1 MKKRILS
8 ILLLCCMVLT
18 LLPTA
23 AFAAGKI
30 EVGTEEELLAA
41 LADNTIDKITLT
53 ADITVSQT
61 LVIDR
66 RVVLVLDHSL
76 KVDWEQSS
84 SGTLFHITKSGYL
97 DTNAG
102 SITDNVLNEG
112 KFFPRQISGEV
123 INEGEIIRGSFSG
136 KVKNRGSINNG
147 SFRGEVENDRSGKI
161 TDGEFYGEV
170 TNHGEISGR
179 EFFGKVTNDT
189 DGLITSGEFYGEV
202 VNNGRITGGE
212 FSGDVVNNGEITG
225 GSFFGTLTG
234 SEIQGDLYKTV
245 TFDSDGGSAVTPQQV
260 LQGQKVQRPADP
272 TKDGYT
278 FIGWYNKADLQ
289 YINLPEWNFDYP
301 VFENLELVAQ
311 WMEAMPIS
319 TDPVAYLDENG
330 QTKYCTKYSVLTSET
345 KKSILDYDDKW
356 YDLPAGWY
364 VVEGDVTITPRLD
377 THGAVNLILT
387 NGSHLTAEWGID
399 VKVGDTFTVYAQ
411 STDES
416 TMGRLTACLPADF
429 NLDRMVDYSVWP
441 YFGMAGIGSSARWRK
456 GNDGIYESEGT
467 IVINGGN
474 IRAKGQDSASAIGG
488 PLHDDIEFRST
499 DRGKIYNRRQGGS
512 ITINGGVVRTEPFAL
527 LEGNPLAVISVGIG
541 TCQMGY
547 GGSVTINDG
556 TVIAEAANDAITTGD
571 GGTITINGGDVT
583 ARGGVNNFG
592 ENSHRVLSGNGIGPL
607 LNGSITING
616 GTVKATA
623 EGHGFGIG
631 GSRFEIIGT
640 ATVTING
647 GTIDATANHNNAAIG
662 DRGKGKSG
670 VTITDGVIHAAGKGS
685 AAGIGSMGDIRI
697 TGGELT
703 VSAEG
708 SGAAIGGFTDKYSE
722 RVNCKSITINGDVIQ
737 SISSKDGA
745 CIGAAAGGSVGSI
758 AISNAELSSLSAEK
772 ILIGWG
778 ADSPGGK
785 LTIRNCRVE
794 STDTLSVLTDGIRV
808 GSNSELVIENS
819 EIRLPHFRSIRVG
832 GNGSIAVR
840 DSDLHT
846 YGIFMDETV
855 HTITDAKT
863 LKKLEITDSTVLTGD
878 IIGAR
883 GEYASV
889 EEIVIRGSSIRLND
903 EYTYNYCTIGGGTN
917 GSFGSIDIQDSQID
931 ITSSLNAPIG
941 SGLRS
946 STDRESRIRIANS
959 QVSVRNLK
967 FGPAIGSGYTSHGG
981 RMDIIIENS
990 TVTAKGGS
998 LRSDSDYIPGIGKN
1012 ASGCKTVIGIQILN
1026 STVDSFR
1033 LEEKDGTNYVYDDLH
1048 TKELPGIPAENI
1060 SICGSTVNGTRID
1073 HTFDEYGKCTLCG
1086 KYDLGYCYEH
1096 GLLTMEGLT
1105 GCVSDGS
1112 EKKLTGLSHQT
1123 GENETKQLA
1132 ENTDYTASYSNN
1144 VHPYTLTPDD
1154 AGFDSEKAPKVT
1166 LYGTGNYCGKAEHY
1180 FTISENTAAA
1190 PSITTSSLS
1199 DGKVGEAYSQTLTA
1213 NGTTPIKWS
1222 ISGGALPESLNLNE
1236 ITGVISGTPTADGT
1250 AKFTVKAT
1258 NSAGSNTKELSITIA
1273 KAAPT
1278 EYTITVTTEGNG
1290 TASASHAKAAAGT
1303 TITLTATPNEGYHLK
1318 EWEVMSGGVTIVD
1331 DKFTMPDSNVEIKA
1345 IFEED
1350 APPAPTD
1357 PAKPSISVTGTY
1369 TYNGSEHTATVSG
1382 YDPATMDISGNT
1394 ATDAGD
1400 YTVRVTSK
1408 TGKWAD
1414 GSTDAVTAAWSIG
1427 KATQEAPN
1435 GLIGV
1440 APTTE
1445 GGSDGKITGVDAT
1458 MEYRAE
1464 SETIY
1469 TACTGIEIENLS
1481 AGNYFVRYA
1490 EDHNHFASP
1499 DAEVTVGEGKPLAD
1513 FTITFNGNGGSGS
1526 MEPVTVKAGTNYILP
1541 ACGFTAP
1548 ADQEF
1553 KAWEI
1558 GGAEYK
1564 VGDSYTV
1571 DRDTEIKALWEN
1583 SVITPTTYTVT
1594 VGNDGNGT
1602 GTATPST
1609 AAAGTTITLTAT
1621 PNKGYHFKEWQVI
1634 SGGVT
1639 IKDDKFLMPDSNV
1652 EVSAIFEKDAPPVP
1666 TEFTITVKTDGNG
1679 TASASHAKAVV
1690 GTEIRLTATPNTGYH
1705 FKEWQV
1711 ISGGVTIK
1719 DNKFLMPS
1727 ANVEVKAIF
1736 EKDAPP
1742 APTEFTI
1749 TVTSGDN
1756 GTASASH
1763 AKAVVGTEIRLTA
1776 TPNTGYHLKEWQ
1788 VISGG
1793 VTIENNKFTMPSANV
1808 EVKAIFEKDAP
1819 PAPTEFTI
1827 TVTSGDN
1834 GTASASHAKAVVGTE
1849 ITLTATPNKGYHF
1862 KEWQVISGGVTIKD
1876 DKFTMPSANVE
1887 VKAIF
1892 EKDTGGGGGGY
1903 NPPVTYYTLRFE
1915 TGGGSDIPSVQGTY
1929 NTYIDL
1935 TKYVPTWRGHTFIG
1949 WYSERSLMNKVSG
1962 VYLTKDMTV
1971 YALWRVDKNP
1981 NTGANPFTDVSEKD
1995 WFYGDVMFVYENGL
2009 MLGTS
2014 KTLFSPHGTATRGM
2028 MATILWRMEGSPAP
2042 KGKNSFTDVEAG
2054 KWYADAITWTAE
2066 NGIFAGYGK
2075 DKFGPD
2081 DPITREQL
2089 AAIFYRYADYKGY
2102 NLTVKG
2108 NLDKFKDADKV
2119 TDYAKTAMQ
2128 WAVGSG
2134 LMKGKSGNLLDPQGT
2149 ATRAEIAAMLHR
2161 FIEKYEL
2168 VQGKAPGG
2176 LMGWIDPK
2184 RLQIPKTGDS
2194 SVLGLWGF
2202 SLCASLAGC
2211 LALTTWQIR
2220 RRREEEALQIIE
2232 K

>member
-18 LLPTA
+18 LLPTT
-23 AFAAGKI
+23 AFAAD
-30 EVGTEEELLAA
+30 ESPA
-41 LADNTIDKITLT
+41 
-53 ADITVSQT
+53 
-61 LVIDR
+61 
-66 RVVLVLDHSL
+66 
-76 KVDWEQSS
+76 
-84 SGTLFHITKSGYL
+84 
-97 DTNAG
+97 
-102 SITDNVLNEG
+102 
-112 KFFPRQISGEV
+112 
-123 INEGEIIRGSFSG
+123 
-136 KVKNRGSINNG
+136 
-147 SFRGEVENDRSGKI
+147 
-161 TDGEFYGEV
+161 V
-170 TNHGEISGR
+170 TN
-179 EFFGKVTNDT
+179 V
-189 DGLITSGEFYGEV
+189 
-202 VNNGRITGGE
+202 
-212 FSGDVVNNGEITG
+212 
-225 GSFFGTLTG
+225 
-234 SEIQGDLYKTV
+234 TV
-245 TFDSDGGSAVTPQQV
+245 TFDSDGGSAVAPQQV

-272 TKDGYT
+272 IKEGHT

-301 VFENLELVAQ
+301 VFENMELVAQ
-311 WMEAMPIS
+311 WMEARPIS
-319 TDPVAYLDENG
+319 TDPITYLDKDGN
-330 QTKYCTKYSVLTSET
+330 QQVCTAYTVLTSET
-345 KKSILDYDDKW
+345 KASILDYADKW

-411 STDES
+411 STDEG

-441 YFGMAGIGSSARWRK
+441 YYGMAGIGSSARWRA
-456 GNDGIYESEGT
+456 GNDGIRESEGT
-467 IVINGGN
+467 IIINGGN
-474 IRAKGQDSASAIGG
+474 IRAKGQDNASAIGG
-488 PLHDDIEFRST
+488 TRAEEIEFRST
-499 DRGKIYNRRQGGS
+499 DRGEVYNRRQGGS
-512 ITINGGVVRTEPFAL
+512 ITINGGVVRTEAFAMS
-527 LEGNPLAVISVGIG
+527 EGNCTTVVSVGIG

-547 GGSVTINDG
+547 GGSVTINGG
-556 TVIAEAANDAITTGD
+556 TVIAEATCDAITTGY

-583 ARGGVNNFG
+583 AIGGVNNFA
-592 ENSHRVLSGNGIGPL
+592 EDLNRVIPGNGIGPYES
-607 LNGSITING
+607 GSVIING

-623 EGHGFGIG
+623 KGEGFGIG
-631 GSRFEIIGT
+631 GARIYNTG
-640 ATVTING
+640 AMTVTING
-647 GTIDATANHNNAAIG
+647 GTIEATANHNNAAIG
-662 DRGKGKSG
+662 DKGIGKSG
-670 VTITDGVIHAAGKGS
+670 VTINGGVIHAVGKGS
-685 AAGIGSMGDIRI
+685 AAGIGSKGDIRI

-708 SGAAIGGFTDKYSE
+708 SGAAIGGFTDSNSE

-745 CIGAAAGGSVGSI
+745 CIGGAAGGSVGSI
-758 AISNAELSSLSAEK
+758 TISDAKLPSLSAEK
-772 ILIGWG
+772 ILIGWD

-785 LTIRNCRVE
+785 LTIRNCRVA

-883 GEYASV
+883 GEYSSV

-1060 SICGSTVNGTRID
+1060 SICGSTVNGKTID
-1073 HTFDEYGKCTLCG
+1073 HIFDQYGKCTLCG

-1105 GCVSDGS
+1105 DCVSDGS

-1144 VHPYTLTPDD
+1144 VNPYTLNPND
-1154 AGFDSEKAPKVT
+1154 AGFDPEKAPKVT

-1180 FTISENTAAA
+1180 FTISENAAAA
-1190 PSITTSSLS
+1190 PSITTSSLP

-1213 NGTTPIKWS
+1213 TGTTPIKWS
-1222 ISGGALPESLNLNE
+1222 ISGGALPDGLTLKET
-1236 ITGVISGTPTADGT
+1236 TGEISGTPTADGT
-1250 AKFTVKAT
+1250 AKFTVKAE
-1258 NSAGSNTKELSITIA
+1258 NSAGSDTKELSIAIT
-1273 KAAPT
+1273 KATPT
-1278 EYTITVTTEGNG
+1278 EFTVTVTSGGNG
-1290 TASASHAKAAAGT
+1290 TASASPAKAVAGAE
-1303 TITLTATPNEGYHLK
+1303 ITLTAMPNEGYRFK
-1318 EWEVMSGGVTIVD
+1318 EWEVISGGVAIENN
-1331 DKFTMPDSNVEIKA
+1331 KFLMPDSNVEVKA

-1350 APPAPTD
+1350 APPEPTN

-1369 TYNGSEHTATVSG
+1369 TYNGSEHTATVNG
-1382 YDPATMDISGNT
+1382 YDLATMDISGNT

-1445 GGSDGKITGVDAT
+1445 GGGDGKISGVTDK
-1458 MEYRAE
+1458 MEYRMADK
-1464 SETIY
+1464 SIY
-1469 TACTGIEIENLS
+1469 TACNGTEIENLS

-1490 EDHNHFASP
+1490 EDNNHFAGP
-1499 DAEVTVGEGKPLAD
+1499 DVAVTVGEGAPLAD
-1513 FTITFNGNGGSGS
+1513 CTITFNGNGGSGS
-1526 MEPVTVKAGTNYILP
+1526 MEPVTVKAETNYILP
-1541 ACGFTAP
+1541 ECGFTAP

-1558 GGAEYK
+1558 GGTEYK

-1571 DRDTEIKALWEN
+1571 NGDIEIKALWKN
-1583 SVITPTTYTVT
+1583 SVITPSTYTVT
-1594 VGNDGNGT
+1594 VSNDGNGT
-1602 GTATPST
+1602 GAATPST
-1609 AAAGTTITLTAT
+1609 AAAGTTIILTAM
-1621 PNKGYHFKEWQVI
+1621 PKEGYHFKEWQVI

-1652 EVSAIFEKDAPPVP
+1652 EVRAIFEKDAPPVP

-1690 GTEIRLTATPNTGYH
+1690 GTEIRLTATPKEGYH

-1711 ISGGVTIK
+1711 ISGNVTIK
-1719 DNKFLMPS
+1719 DNKFTMPDG
-1727 ANVEVKAIF
+1727 NVEVKAIF
-1736 EKDAPP
+1736 EKDAAPATPAPTATPKPNSSTTPAPAAAAKPDSSTPP
-1742 APTEFTI
+1742 APAAAAKPNSSPTPAPAA
-1749 TVTSGDN
+1749 
-1756 GTASASH
+1756 TAKPESSPAL
-1763 AKAVVGTEIRLTA
+1763 APTA
-1776 TPNTGYHLKEWQ
+1776 TAKPDSSPT
-1788 VISGG
+1788 
-1793 VTIENNKFTMPSANV
+1793 
-1808 EVKAIFEKDAP
+1808 
-1819 PAPTEFTI
+1819 PAPT
-1827 TVTSGDN
+1827 
-1834 GTASASHAKAVVGTE
+1834 AP
-1849 ITLTATPNKGYHF
+1849 ATKLPV
-1862 KEWQVISGGVTIKD
+1862 WWVALPIVGGV
-1876 DKFTMPSANVE
+1876 A
-1887 VKAIF
+1887 
-1892 EKDTGGGGGGY
+1892 
-1903 NPPVTYYTLRFE
+1903 
-1915 TGGGSDIPSVQGTY
+1915 
-1929 NTYIDL
+1929 
-1935 TKYVPTWRGHTFIG
+1935 
-1949 WYSERSLMNKVSG
+1949 
-1962 VYLTKDMTV
+1962 
-1971 YALWRVDKNP
+1971 
-1981 NTGANPFTDVSEKD
+1981 
-1995 WFYGDVMFVYENGL
+1995 
-2009 MLGTS
+2009 
-2014 KTLFSPHGTATRGM
+2014 
-2028 MATILWRMEGSPAP
+2028 
-2042 KGKNSFTDVEAG
+2042 
-2054 KWYADAITWTAE
+2054 
-2066 NGIFAGYGK
+2066 
-2075 DKFGPD
+2075 
-2081 DPITREQL
+2081 
-2089 AAIFYRYADYKGY
+2089 
-2102 NLTVKG
+2102 
-2108 NLDKFKDADKV
+2108 
-2119 TDYAKTAMQ
+2119 
-2128 WAVGSG
+2128 
-2134 LMKGKSGNLLDPQGT
+2134 
-2149 ATRAEIAAMLHR
+2149 
-2161 FIEKYEL
+2161 
-2168 VQGKAPGG
+2168 
-2176 LMGWIDPK
+2176 
-2184 RLQIPKTGDS
+2184 
-2194 SVLGLWGF
+2194 
-2202 SLCASLAGC
+2202 LAGVFVMRKKK
-2211 LALTTWQIR
+2211 R
-2220 RRREEEALQIIE
+2220 RR
-2232 K
+2232 

>member
-18 LLPTA
+18 LLPTT

-30 EVGTEEELLAA
+30 WVGTEEELLAA
-41 LADNTIDKITLT
+41 LADNTIGKITLT

-66 RVVLVLDHSL
+66 QVVLVLDHSL
-76 KVDWEQSS
+76 KIDREQSS

-136 KVKNRGSINNG
+136 KVKNRGSINYG
-147 SFRGEVENDRSGKI
+147 SFRGEVENAPGGKI
-161 TDGEFYGEV
+161 ANGELYGEV
-170 TNHGEISGR
+170 TNHGEIAGWK
-179 EFFGKVTNDT
+179 FYGKVTNDT

-202 VNNGRITGGE
+202 VNNGRISYGK
-212 FSGDVVNNGEITG
+212 FYGDVVNNGTITG

-234 SEIQGDLYKTV
+234 GEIQDNAYIAV
-245 TFDSDGGSAVTPQQV
+245 TFDSDGGSTVAAQRI
-260 LQGQKVQRPADP
+260 LRGQKAQRPAAP

-301 VFENLELVAQ
+301 VFENMELVAQ
-311 WMEAMPIS
+311 WMEARPIS
-319 TDPVAYLDENG
+319 TDPITYLDKDGN
-330 QTKYCTKYSVLTSET
+330 QQVCTAYTVLTSET
-345 KKSILDYDDKW
+345 KESILNYDDKW

-364 VVEGDVTITPRLD
+364 VVEGGVTITPRLD

-411 STDES
+411 STDEG

-429 NLDRMVDYSVWP
+429 NLDRMVHYSVWP
-441 YFGMAGIGSSARWRK
+441 DSGMAGIGSSARWRE
-456 GNDGIYESEGT
+456 GNDGIRESEGT

-474 IRAKGQDSASAIGG
+474 IRAKGQDNASAIGG
-488 PLHDDIEFRST
+488 TRAEEIEFRST
-499 DRGKIYNRRQGGS
+499 DRGEVYNRRQGGS

-547 GGSVTINDG
+547 GGSVTINGG
-556 TVIAEAANDAITTGD
+556 TVIAEAANDAITTGY
-571 GGTITINGGDVT
+571 GGTITINDGDVT

-592 ENSHRVLSGNGIGPL
+592 ENSHRVLSGNGIGPYES
-607 LNGSITING
+607 GSVIING

-623 EGHGFGIG
+623 KGNGFGIG
-631 GSRFEIIGT
+631 GARIYNTG
-640 ATVTING
+640 AMTVTINE
-647 GTIDATANHNNAAIG
+647 GTIEATANRNNAAIG
-662 DRGKGKSG
+662 DKGKGESG
-670 VTITDGVIHAAGKGS
+670 VTINGGVIHAVGKGG
-685 AAGIGSMGDIRI
+685 AAGIGSKGDIRI
-697 TGGELT
+697 TDGELT

-708 SGAAIGGFTDKYSE
+708 SGAAIGGFTDSYSE
-722 RVNCKSITINGDVIQ
+722 RVDCESITINGDVIK

-745 CIGAAAGGSVGSI
+745 CIGGAAGGSVGSI
-758 AISNAELSSLSAEK
+758 TISDAKLPSLSAEK
-772 ILIGWG
+772 ILIGWD

-785 LTIRNCRVE
+785 LTIRNCRVA

-808 GSNSELVIENS
+808 GSNSELVIEES
-819 EIRLPHFRSIRVG
+819 EIRLPHLRGIRVG

-846 YGIFMDETV
+846 YGIFMDENAKSPN
-855 HTITDAKT
+855 DAKT
-863 LKKLEITDSTVLTGD
+863 LKRLEITDSTVLTGD

-883 GEYASV
+883 GEYSSV
-889 EEIVIRGSSIRLND
+889 EEIVIRGSIIRLND
-903 EYTYNYCTIGGGTN
+903 EYTYNRCTIGGGEKA
-917 GSFGSIDIQDSQID
+917 SFGSIDIQDSQID
-931 ITSSLNAPIG
+931 S
-941 SGLRS
+941 RS
-946 STDRESRIRIANS
+946 SVNAVIGNGTQSQSYGESRIRIANS
-959 QVSVRNLK
+959 QVSVRNEL
-967 FGPAIGSGYTSHGG
+967 FGPAIGAAYGSSGGQ
-981 RMDIIIENS
+981 INILIENS
-990 TVTAKGGS
+990 TVTAKGGN
-998 LRSDSDYIPGIGKN
+998 LRSGTDYIPGIGKN
-1012 ASGCKTVIGIQILN
+1012 SSGRASEIGKIQILN
-1026 STVDSFR
+1026 STVESFR
-1033 LEEKDGTNYVYDDLH
+1033 LEEKDGTNYVYDKLH

-1060 SICGSTVNGTRID
+1060 TICGSTVNGKTID
-1073 HTFDEYGKCTLCG
+1073 HSPDEYGKCALCD

-1096 GLLTMEGLT
+1096 GLLTLEGLT
-1105 GCVSDGS
+1105 DCAHDGS

-1123 GENETKQLA
+1123 GENKTKQLT
-1132 ENTDYTASYSNN
+1132 ENTDYTAIYSNN
-1144 VHPYTLTPDD
+1144 VHPYTLTPGDE
-1154 AGFDSEKAPKVT
+1154 GFDSKKAPKVT

-1180 FTISENTAAA
+1180 FTISENAAAA
-1190 PSITTSSLS
+1190 PTITTDTLPG
-1199 DGKVGEAYSQTLTA
+1199 GKVGEAYSQTLSAT
-1213 NGTTPIKWS
+1213 GTTPITWG
-1222 ISGGALPESLNLNE
+1222 IDSGNLPAGLTLDEA
-1236 ITGVISGTPTADGT
+1236 TGEISGTPTAEGT

-1258 NSAGSNTKELSITIA
+1258 NSAGSDTKELSITIT
-1273 KAAPT
+1273 KDAPA
-1278 EYTITVTTEGNG
+1278 EHAVTITTDGNG
-1290 TASASHAKAAAGT
+1290 TASASLAKAADGSE
-1303 TITLTATPNEGYHLK
+1303 ITLTAMPNEGYRFK
-1318 EWEVMSGGVTIVD
+1318 EWQVISGDVTIVD
-1331 DKFTMPDSNVEIKA
+1331 DKFTMPDSEVEIKA

-1350 APPAPTD
+1350 TPPVPTD

-1408 TGKWAD
+1408 TGRWAD
-1414 GSTDAVTAAWSIG
+1414 GSTGAVTAEWKIG
-1427 KATQEAPN
+1427 KATQEAPDSLA
-1435 GLIGV
+1435 GSP
-1440 APTTE
+1440 PTPE
-1445 GGSDGKITGVDAT
+1445 GGGDGKITGVTDK

-1469 TACTGIEIENLS
+1469 TACTGIEIENLP
-1481 AGNYFVRYA
+1481 ADTYFVRYA
-1490 EDHNHFASP
+1490 EDNNHFASS
-1499 DAEVTVGEGKPLAD
+1499 DTVVTVGKGTPLAD
-1513 FTITFNGNGGSGS
+1513 CTITFNAGGGSGS
-1526 MEPVTVKAGTNYILP
+1526 MDSVTVKAETNYILP
-1541 ACGFTAP
+1541 ECGFTAP
-1548 ADQEF
+1548 DDQEF

-1558 GGAEYK
+1558 GGTEYE

-1571 DRDTEIKALWEN
+1571 LGDTEIKALWEN

-1594 VGNDGNGT
+1594 V
-1602 GTATPST
+1602 
-1609 AAAGTTITLTAT
+1609 
-1621 PNKGYHFKEWQVI
+1621 
-1634 SGGVT
+1634 
-1639 IKDDKFLMPDSNV
+1639 
-1652 EVSAIFEKDAPPVP
+1652 
-1666 TEFTITVKTDGNG
+1666 KTDGNG
-1679 TASASHAKAVV
+1679 TASASPDKAVA

-1711 ISGGVTIK
+1711 
-1719 DNKFLMPS
+1719 M
-1727 ANVEVKAIF
+1727 
-1736 EKDAPP
+1736 
-1742 APTEFTI
+1742 
-1749 TVTSGDN
+1749 
-1756 GTASASH
+1756 
-1763 AKAVVGTEIRLTA
+1763 
-1776 TPNTGYHLKEWQ
+1776 
-1788 VISGG
+1788 
-1793 VTIENNKFTMPSANV
+1793 
-1808 EVKAIFEKDAP
+1808 
-1819 PAPTEFTI
+1819 
-1827 TVTSGDN
+1827 
-1834 GTASASHAKAVVGTE
+1834 
-1849 ITLTATPNKGYHF
+1849 
-1862 KEWQVISGGVTIKD
+1862 SGGVTIKD
-1876 DKFTMPSANVE
+1876 DKFLMPSANVD

-1892 EKDTGGGGGGY
+1892 EEDVPAPTEFIVTFDGNGGTPSVVSMTTTNQKLTSLPSASRSGSYSFDGWYTDKSGGTKITTDTVFSANTTVYAHWTYIGGGGY

-1915 TGGGSDIPSVQGTY
+1915 TGGGSDIPSVREAY

-1971 YALWRVDKNP
+1971 YAGWRVDENP
-1981 NTGANPFTDVSEKD
+1981 GTGANPFTDVSEKD

-2102 NLTVKG
+2102 DLTVKG
-2108 NLDKFKDADKV
+2108 NLDKFKDADKI
-2119 TDYAKTAMQ
+2119 TDYAETAMG

-2134 LMKGKSGNLLDPQGT
+2134 LVKGKSGNLLDPQGT

-2184 RLQIPKTGDS
+2184 RLQIPKTGDN

-2202 SLCASLAGC
+2202 SLCTSLAGC
-2211 LALTTWQIR
+2211 LALTTWQTR

>member
-1 MKKRILS
+1 MKKRMLS

-18 LLPTA
+18 LLPTT
-23 AFAAGKI
+23 AFALTSI
-30 EVGTEEELLAA
+30 NVSTEEELLAA
-41 LADNTIDKITLT
+41 LADKTIDRIGVTS
-53 ADITVSQT
+53 DITVSRT
-61 LVIDR
+61 LEIDR
-66 RVVLVLDHSL
+66 QVVLVLDHSL
-76 KVDWEQSS
+76 KIDREQSS
-84 SGTLFHITKSGYL
+84 SGTLFHITESGYL

-102 SITDNVLNEG
+102 SITDNVFNEG

-136 KVKNRGSINNG
+136 KVKNRGSINYG
-147 SFRGEVENDRSGKI
+147 SFRGEVENAPGGKI
-161 TDGEFYGEV
+161 ANGELYGEV

-179 EFFGKVTNDT
+179 EFYGKVTNDT

-202 VNNGRITGGE
+202 VNNGRISYGK
-212 FSGDVVNNGEITG
+212 FYGDVVNNGTITG

-234 SEIQGDLYKTV
+234 DEIQDNAYIAV
-245 TFDSDGGSAVTPQQV
+245 TFADGDSTVAVQRI
-260 LQGQKVQRPADP
+260 LRGQKAQRPADP

-311 WMEAMPIS
+311 WMEAGPIS

-441 YFGMAGIGSSARWRK
+441 YSGMAGIGSSARWRE
-456 GNDGIYESEGT
+456 GNDGIRESEGT

-474 IRAKGQDSASAIGG
+474 IRARGQDNASAIGG
-488 PLHDDIEFRST
+488 TRAEEIEFRST
-499 DRGKIYNRRQGGS
+499 DRGEVYNRRQGGS
-512 ITINGGVVRTEPFAL
+512 ITINGGVVRTEAFAMS
-527 LEGNPLAVISVGIG
+527 EGNCTTVESVGIG

-547 GGSVTINDG
+547 GGSVTINGG
-556 TVIAEAANDAITTGD
+556 TVIAEATCDAITTGY

-583 ARGGVNNFG
+583 AIGGVNNFA
-592 ENSHRVLSGNGIGPL
+592 EDLNRVIPGNGIGPYES
-607 LNGSITING
+607 GSVIING

-623 EGHGFGIG
+623 KGKGFGIG
-631 GSRFEIIGT
+631 GARIYNTG
-640 ATVTING
+640 AMTVTINE
-647 GTIDATANHNNAAIG
+647 GTIEATANRNNAAIG
-662 DRGKGKSG
+662 DKGKGESG
-670 VTITDGVIHAAGKGS
+670 VTINGGVIHATGKGS
-685 AAGIGSMGDIRI
+685 AAGIGSKGDIRI
-697 TGGELT
+697 TGGKLT

-708 SGAAIGGFTDKYSE
+708 SGAAIGGFTDSYSE
-722 RVNCKSITINGDVIQ
+722 RVDCKSITINGDVIQ

-745 CIGAAAGGSVGSI
+745 CIGGAAGGSVGSI
-758 AISNAELSSLSAEK
+758 TISDAELPLLSSNK
-772 ILIGWG
+772 ILIGWD

-785 LTIRNCRVE
+785 LTIQNSRVE
-794 STDTLSVLTDGIRV
+794 STDTLSALTDGIRV
-808 GSNSELVIENS
+808 GSNSEIVIEES
-819 EIRLPHFRSIRVG
+819 EIRLPHLRGIRVG

-883 GEYASV
+883 GEYSSV
-889 EEIVIRGSSIRLND
+889 EEIVIRGSRIRLND
-903 EYTYNYCTIGGGTN
+903 AYTYNYCTIGGGEQA
-917 GSFGSIDIQDSQID
+917 SFGSIVIQDSQID

-990 TVTAKGGS
+990 TVTAKGGD
-998 LRSDSDYIPGIGKN
+998 LRSSTDYIPGIGKN

-1026 STVDSFR
+1026 STVESFR
-1033 LEEKDGTNYVYDDLH
+1033 HTERDSDELVYDDLH
-1048 TKELPGIPAENI
+1048 EKNLPGVPAENI
-1060 SICGSTVNGTRID
+1060 TICGSTVNGKTID
-1073 HTFDEYGKCTLCG
+1073 HSFDEYGKCALCG
-1086 KYDLGYCYEH
+1086 KYDIGYCYEH

-1105 GCVSDGS
+1105 DCAYDGS
-1112 EKKLTGLSHQT
+1112 EKKLTGLSHKT

-1144 VHPYTLTPDD
+1144 VNPYTLNPND
-1154 AGFDSEKAPKVT
+1154 AGFDPEKAPKVT

-1180 FTISENTAAA
+1180 FTISENAAAA
-1190 PSITTSSLS
+1190 PTITTDTLP
-1199 DGKVGEAYSQTLTA
+1199 DGKVGEAYSHTLTA
-1213 NGTTPIKWS
+1213 TGTAPITWS
-1222 ISGGALPESLNLNE
+1222 VDGGLPADLSLNVN
-1236 ITGVISGTPTADGT
+1236 TGEISGTPTADGT

-1278 EYTITVTTEGNG
+1278 EYTVTVTSGGNG
-1290 TASASHAKAAAGT
+1290 TASASHAKAVVDT
-1303 TITLTATPNEGYHLK
+1303 EITLTATPKTGYHLK
-1318 EWEVMSGGVTIVD
+1318 EWQVISGNVTIKD
-1331 DKFTMPDSNVEIKA
+1331 DKFTMPHSDVEVKA

-1350 APPAPTD
+1350 TPPAPTD

-1369 TYNGSEHTATVSG
+1369 TYNGSEHTATVNG
-1382 YDPATMDISGNT
+1382 YDSTTMDITDNT

-1400 YTVRVTSK
+1400 YTVSVTSK

-1414 GSTDAVTAAWSIG
+1414 GSTEAVTAAWSIG
-1427 KATQEAPN
+1427 KATQEAPD

-1440 APTTE
+1440 APSTE

-1469 TACTGIEIENLS
+1469 TACTGIEIENLP
-1481 AGNYFVRYA
+1481 AGNYFVRYVK
-1490 EDHNHFASP
+1490 DNNHFASS
-1499 DAEVTVGEGKPLAD
+1499 DTVVTVGDGAQLED
-1513 FTITFNGNGGSGS
+1513 FTITFDGNGGSGS
-1526 MEPVTVKAGTNYILP
+1526 MDSVTVKAGTNYTLP
-1541 ACGFTAP
+1541 ECGFTAP
-1548 ADQEF
+1548 DDQEF

-1558 GGAEYK
+1558 GGTEYK
-1564 VGDSYTV
+1564 VGDSYTALG
-1571 DRDTEIKALWEN
+1571 DTEIKALWEN

-1594 VGNDGNGT
+1594 VNNDGNGT

-1609 AAAGTTITLTAT
+1609 AAT
-1621 PNKGYHFKEWQVI
+1621 
-1634 SGGVT
+1634 
-1639 IKDDKFLMPDSNV
+1639 
-1652 EVSAIFEKDAPPVP
+1652 
-1666 TEFTITVKTDGNG
+1666 
-1679 TASASHAKAVV
+1679 
-1690 GTEIRLTATPNTGYH
+1690 
-1705 FKEWQV
+1705 
-1711 ISGGVTIK
+1711 
-1719 DNKFLMPS
+1719 
-1727 ANVEVKAIF
+1727 
-1736 EKDAPP
+1736 
-1742 APTEFTI
+1742 
-1749 TVTSGDN
+1749 
-1756 GTASASH
+1756 
-1763 AKAVVGTEIRLTA
+1763 
-1776 TPNTGYHLKEWQ
+1776 
-1788 VISGG
+1788 
-1793 VTIENNKFTMPSANV
+1793 
-1808 EVKAIFEKDAP
+1808 
-1819 PAPTEFTI
+1819 
-1827 TVTSGDN
+1827 
-1834 GTASASHAKAVVGTE
+1834 GTE
-1849 ITLTATPNKGYHF
+1849 ITLTAMSKEGYHF
-1862 KEWQVISGGVTIKD
+1862 KEWEVMSGNVTIKD

-1892 EKDTGGGGGGY
+1892 EKDAPTEFTITFDGNGGTPSVDSMTTTNQKLTSLPSASRSGSYSFDGWYTKKNGGTKVTTDTEFHANTTVYAHWTYIGGGGGY
-1903 NPPVTYYTLRFE
+1903 NPPVTYYTLHFE
-1915 TGGGSDIPSVQGTY
+1915 TGGGSDIPSVREAY
-1929 NTYIDL
+1929 NAYIDL
-1935 TKYVPTWRGHTFIG
+1935 TGYVPTWRGHTFIG

-1971 YALWRVDKNP
+1971 YALWRVDENP
-1981 NTGANPFTDVSEKD
+1981 NTGMNPFADVSEKD
-1995 WFYGDVMFVYENGL
+1995 WFYGDVMFVCENGL

-2014 KTLFSPHGTATRGM
+2014 KALFSPHGTATRGM

-2042 KGKNSFTDVEAG
+2042 KGKNSFTDVVAG
-2054 KWYADAITWTAE
+2054 KWYADAITWAAE

-2081 DPITREQL
+2081 DSITREQL

-2102 NLTVKG
+2102 DLTVKG
-2108 NLDKFKDADKV
+2108 NLDTFKDADKI

-2134 LMKGKSGNLLDPQGT
+2134 LVKGKSGNLLDPQGT

-2168 VQGKAPGG
+2168 VQGKAPG
-2176 LMGWIDPK
+2176 
-2184 RLQIPKTGDS
+2184 
-2194 SVLGLWGF
+2194 
-2202 SLCASLAGC
+2202 A
-2211 LALTTWQIR
+2211 
-2220 RRREEEALQIIE
+2220 
-2232 K
+2232 

>member
-18 LLPTA
+18 LLPTT
-23 AFAAGKI
+23 AFAAD
-30 EVGTEEELLAA
+30 ESPA
-41 LADNTIDKITLT
+41 
-53 ADITVSQT
+53 
-61 LVIDR
+61 
-66 RVVLVLDHSL
+66 
-76 KVDWEQSS
+76 
-84 SGTLFHITKSGYL
+84 
-97 DTNAG
+97 
-102 SITDNVLNEG
+102 
-112 KFFPRQISGEV
+112 
-123 INEGEIIRGSFSG
+123 
-136 KVKNRGSINNG
+136 
-147 SFRGEVENDRSGKI
+147 
-161 TDGEFYGEV
+161 V
-170 TNHGEISGR
+170 TN
-179 EFFGKVTNDT
+179 V
-189 DGLITSGEFYGEV
+189 
-202 VNNGRITGGE
+202 
-212 FSGDVVNNGEITG
+212 
-225 GSFFGTLTG
+225 
-234 SEIQGDLYKTV
+234 TV
-245 TFDSDGGSAVTPQQV
+245 TFDSDGGSAVAPQQV

-272 TKDGYT
+272 IKEGHT

-301 VFENLELVAQ
+301 VFENMELVAQ
-311 WMEAMPIS
+311 WMEARPIS
-319 TDPVAYLDENG
+319 TDPITYLDKDGN
-330 QTKYCTKYSVLTSET
+330 QQVCTAYTVLTSET
-345 KKSILDYDDKW
+345 KESILDYDDKW

-364 VVEGDVTITPRLD
+364 VVEGNVTITPRVD

-411 STDES
+411 STDEG

-429 NLDRMVDYSVWP
+429 NLDRMVHYSVWP
-441 YFGMAGIGSSARWRK
+441 DSGMAGIGSSARWRA
-456 GNDGIYESEGT
+456 GNDGIRESEGT

-474 IRAKGQDSASAIGG
+474 IRAKGQDNASAIGG
-488 PLHDDIEFRST
+488 TRAEEIEFRST
-499 DRGKIYNRRQGGS
+499 DRGEVYNRRQGGS
-512 ITINGGVVRTEPFAL
+512 ITINGGIVRTEPFAL
-527 LEGNPLAVISVGIG
+527 PEGNPLAVTSVGIG
-541 TCQMGY
+541 TCHYGY
-547 GGSVTINDG
+547 GGSVTINGG

-571 GGTITINGGDVT
+571 GGTITINDGDVT

-607 LNGSITING
+607 ENGSITING

-623 EGHGFGIG
+623 KGNGFGIG

-647 GTIDATANHNNAAIG
+647 GTIEATANRNNAAIG
-662 DRGKGKSG
+662 DRGTGKSG
-670 VTITDGVIHAAGKGS
+670 VTITGGVIHAVGKGG
-685 AAGIGSMGDIRI
+685 AAGIGSKGNIRI
-697 TGGELT
+697 TGGEIT

-708 SGAAIGGFTDKYSE
+708 SGAAIGGFTNSYSE
-722 RVNCKSITINGDVIQ
+722 RVDCESITINGDVIK

-745 CIGAAAGGSVGSI
+745 CIGGAAGGSVGSI
-758 AISNAELSSLSAEK
+758 TISDAKLPSLSAEK
-772 ILIGWG
+772 ILIGWD

-785 LTIRNCRVE
+785 LTIRNCRVA

-883 GEYASV
+883 GEYSSV

-1060 SICGSTVNGTRID
+1060 SICGSTVNGKTID
-1073 HTFDEYGKCTLCG
+1073 HIFDQYGKCTLCG

-1105 GCVSDGS
+1105 DCVSDGS

-1144 VHPYTLTPDD
+1144 VNPYTLNPND
-1154 AGFDSEKAPKVT
+1154 AGFDPEKAPKVT

-1180 FTISENTAAA
+1180 FTISENAAAA
-1190 PSITTSSLS
+1190 PSITTSSLP

-1213 NGTTPIKWS
+1213 TGTTPIKWS
-1222 ISGGALPESLNLNE
+1222 ISGGALPDGLTLKET
-1236 ITGVISGTPTADGT
+1236 TGEISGTPTADGT
-1250 AKFTVKAT
+1250 AKFTVKAE
-1258 NSAGSNTKELSITIA
+1258 NSAGSDTKELSIAIT
-1273 KAAPT
+1273 KATPT
-1278 EYTITVTTEGNG
+1278 EFTVTVTSGGNG
-1290 TASASHAKAAAGT
+1290 TASASPAKAVAGAE
-1303 TITLTATPNEGYHLK
+1303 ITLTAMPNEGYRFK
-1318 EWEVMSGGVTIVD
+1318 EWEVISGGVAIENN
-1331 DKFTMPDSNVEIKA
+1331 KFLMPDSNVEVKA

-1350 APPAPTD
+1350 APPEPTN

-1369 TYNGSEHTATVSG
+1369 TYNGSEHTATVNG
-1382 YDPATMDISGNT
+1382 YDLATMDISGNT

-1445 GGSDGKITGVDAT
+1445 GGGDGKISGVTDK
-1458 MEYRAE
+1458 MEYRMADK
-1464 SETIY
+1464 SIY
-1469 TACTGIEIENLS
+1469 TACNGTEIENLS

-1490 EDHNHFASP
+1490 EDNNHFAGP
-1499 DAEVTVGEGKPLAD
+1499 DVAVTVGEGAPLAD
-1513 FTITFNGNGGSGS
+1513 CTITFNGNGGSGS
-1526 MEPVTVKAGTNYILP
+1526 MEPVTVKAETNYILP
-1541 ACGFTAP
+1541 ECGFTAP

-1558 GGAEYK
+1558 GGTEYK

-1571 DRDTEIKALWEN
+1571 NGDIEIKALWKN
-1583 SVITPTTYTVT
+1583 SVITPSTYTVT
-1594 VGNDGNGT
+1594 VSNDGNGT
-1602 GTATPST
+1602 GAATPST
-1609 AAAGTTITLTAT
+1609 AAAGTTIILTAM
-1621 PNKGYHFKEWQVI
+1621 PKEGYHFKEWQVI

-1639 IKDDKFLMPDSNV
+1639 IKNNKFTMPDNNV
-1652 EVSAIFEKDAPPVP
+1652 EVKAIFEEDTPPAPTEHTVTVTSSGNGTASASPAKAVAGAEITLSATPDRGYHLKEWQVESPAGLVITNNKFTMPGTNVAIKAIFEEDAPPAP

-1679 TASASHAKAVV
+1679 T
-1690 GTEIRLTATPNTGYH
+1690 T
-1705 FKEWQV
+1705 
-1711 ISGGVTIK
+1711 
-1719 DNKFLMPS
+1719 
-1727 ANVEVKAIF
+1727 
-1736 EKDAPP
+1736 
-1742 APTEFTI
+1742 
-1749 TVTSGDN
+1749 
-1756 GTASASH
+1756 
-1763 AKAVVGTEIRLTA
+1763 
-1776 TPNTGYHLKEWQ
+1776 
-1788 VISGG
+1788 
-1793 VTIENNKFTMPSANV
+1793 
-1808 EVKAIFEKDAP
+1808 
-1819 PAPTEFTI
+1819 
-1827 TVTSGDN
+1827 
-1834 GTASASHAKAVVGTE
+1834 SASHAKAVVGTE
-1849 ITLTATPNKGYHF
+1849 ITLTAKPNKGYHF
-1862 KEWQVISGGVTIKD
+1862 KEWEVISGGVTIKNN
-1876 DKFTMPSANVE
+1876 KFIMPSANVE

-1892 EKDTGGGGGGY
+1892 EED
-1903 NPPVTYYTLRFE
+1903 
-1915 TGGGSDIPSVQGTY
+1915 
-1929 NTYIDL
+1929 
-1935 TKYVPTWRGHTFIG
+1935 VP
-1949 WYSERSLMNKVSG
+1949 
-1962 VYLTKDMTV
+1962 
-1971 YALWRVDKNP
+1971 ALQ
-1981 NTGANPFTDVSEKD
+1981 
-1995 WFYGDVMFVYENGL
+1995 Y
-2009 MLGTS
+2009 
-2014 KTLFSPHGTATRGM
+2014 
-2028 MATILWRMEGSPAP
+2028 
-2042 KGKNSFTDVEAG
+2042 
-2054 KWYADAITWTAE
+2054 
-2066 NGIFAGYGK
+2066 
-2075 DKFGPD
+2075 
-2081 DPITREQL
+2081 
-2089 AAIFYRYADYKGY
+2089 
-2102 NLTVKG
+2102 
-2108 NLDKFKDADKV
+2108 KDADK
-2119 TDYAKTAMQ
+2119 TTPAPAATARPQYTIPQTGDTSNPALLVVLML
-2128 WAVGSG
+2128 VSGSAAI
-2134 LMKGKSGNLLDPQGT
+2134 GT
-2149 ATRAEIAAMLHR
+2149 A
-2161 FIEKYEL
+2161 
-2168 VQGKAPGG
+2168 V
-2176 LMGWIDPK
+2176 
-2184 RLQIPKTGDS
+2184 
-2194 SVLGLWGF
+2194 V
-2202 SLCASLAGC
+2202 ASKKKHN
-2211 LALTTWQIR
+2211 R
-2220 RRREEEALQIIE
+2220 
-2232 K
+2232 